1 MPWQGDWKLGIIG
14 GTGWLG
20 GAIATRLLTRRFLTP
35 QRMCLSNRTGVQGA
49 FAAWHGITVT
59 TDNAELA
66 AMSDIII
73 LAVRPADFAAVKID
87 ASDKL
92 VVSVM
97 ASVPI
102 ARIAELTG
110 ATRIVRTMPNPSV
123 EYGEGFTPWFPTRET
138 TVRDRAQVTAIFDS
152 CGPTEEL
159 RSEDHIDYFT
169 GLTGPVPGF
178 FGYIADAM
186 IQAAV
191 EHGIERS
198 LAERA
203 VRHHCVAAAHEIDRA
218 PYDPAQMV
226 QMTLDYGG
234 TTAAGFRAADAA
246 GARGAISAGLKAA
259 WEVARKDRS
268 KG

>member
-1 MPWQGDWKLGIIG
+1 MPGTGDWKLGIIG

-20 GAIATRLLTRRFLTP
+20 GAIATRLLTKRFLPP
-35 QRMCLSNRTGVQGA
+35 QRMVLSNRSGNMGA
-49 FAAWHGITVT
+49 FAPWRGITVT
-59 TDNAELA
+59 TDNAELVA
-66 AMSDIII
+66 ASDIVM
-73 LAVRPADFAAVKID
+73 LAVRPGDFAALKVD
-87 ASDKL
+87 CSDKL

-102 ARIAELTG
+102 SRIAELTG
-110 ATRIVRTMPNPSV
+110 AERIVRTMPNPSV
-123 EYGEGFTPWFPTRET
+123 EFGEGFTPWYATRE
-138 TVRDRAQVTAIFDS
+138 VSLKEKGHVSALFDT

-159 RSEDHIDYFT
+159 RCEDHIDYFT

-178 FGYIADAM
+178 LGYVADAM
-186 IQAAV
+186 IQAAIA
-191 EHGIERS
+191 HGIEPG

-226 QMTLDYGG
+226 KMTLDYGG
-234 TTAAGFRAADAA
+234 TTAAGFRAADEA
-246 GARGAISAGLKAA
+246 GARRAIAAGLKAA

-268 KG
+268 

>member
-1 MPWQGDWKLGIIG
+1 MAEQGSWKLGIVG

-20 GAIATRLLTRRFLTP
+20 GAIAARLLTKRFLSP
-35 QRMCLSNRTGVQGA
+35 QRMWLSNRSGVQGA
-49 FAAWHGITVT
+49 FAPWRGITVT
-59 TDNAELA
+59 TDNAELVRNC
-66 AMSDIII
+66 DIVM
-73 LAVRPADFAAVKID
+73 LSVRPGDLASVKID

-110 ATRIVRTMPNPSV
+110 ASRIVRTMPNPSV
-123 EYGEGFTPWFPTRET
+123 EFGEGFTPWYATREAT
-138 TVRDRAQVTAIFDS
+138 TQDRGHVAAIFDV

-159 RSEDHIDYFT
+159 GCEDHIDYFT

-178 FGYIADAM
+178 LGYVADAM

-191 EHGIERS
+191 EHGIERG

-226 QMTLDYGG
+226 KMTLDYGG
-234 TTAAGFRAADAA
+234 TTAAGFRAADEA
-246 GARGAISAGLKAA
+246 GARKAIAAGLKAA

-268 KG
+268 